1 MLLPVILKENLVWL
15 IKKRCLGFF
24 CGISELQNVPL
35 NDTTKNPKQCFL
47 TSQSR
52 FYFKINNINP
62 KCLHDDQYKT
72 WYVAYMYIV

>member
-1 MLLPVILKENLVWL
+1 MLLRI
-15 IKKRCLGFF
+15 F
-24 CGISELQNVPL
+24 CGIIEWQILPL
-35 NDTTKNPKQCFL
+35 NDTTKIPKQRFL
-47 TSQSR
+47 MSQSR